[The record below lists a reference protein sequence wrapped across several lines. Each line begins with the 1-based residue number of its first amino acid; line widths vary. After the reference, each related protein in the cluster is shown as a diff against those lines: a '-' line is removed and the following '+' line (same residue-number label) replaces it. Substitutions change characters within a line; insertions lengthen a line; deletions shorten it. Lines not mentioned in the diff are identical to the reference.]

1 MRILLVTIAA
11 SVALVG
17 CGSPAADDSGTTNN
31 NNAGGCPSGTT
42 LQTIITKTGVVEQC
56 A

>member
-1 MRILLVTIAA
+1 MLILFVTIAA

-17 CGSPAADDSGTTNN
+17 CGSPAADDSGAATNV
-31 NNAGGCPSGTT
+31 GGCPSGTS